1 MGWLL
6 QKLLSFKPAKEVA
19 LVLKNG
25 NYVQFLEEWR
35 LIMMHYNGDKKGM
48 KGKAGKLRLINW
60 RNSKLRVKKIFL
72 KEKGWEIKFYLLF
85 VLAEK
90 TEPSLAP
97 IKIKNNKLF
106 SPLKYRK
113 RNFS

>member
-6 QKLLSFKPAKEVA
+6 QKPLLFKPTKGVA

-60 RNSKLRVKKIFL
+60 RNPKWSVNLKNFL
-72 KEKGWEIKFYLLF
+72 KEKAKGR
-85 VLAEK
+85 
-90 TEPSLAP
+90 
-97 IKIKNNKLF
+97 
-106 SPLKYRK
+106 RK
-113 RNFS
+113 GGSGIEL